1 MLDYRFPTALQ
12 MVLSVAMAEQLGE
25 RSTSAILA
33 YGLEANPSFI
43 RKLMVP
49 LTRDG
54 IIVSTLG
61 RNGSIHLGRPP
72 EEITLRDIYLS
83 VIEDKKLW
91 ASRPDVP
98 ARCVV
103 SANACW
109 YFKSISEEAEQ
120 ASLAVLARHTV
131 ASALEAVKNADSS
144 GSDPLPDLIAQYQQ
158 ASSLCTCCKKS
169 RLHSESGFLLS
180 AMPLR
185 GQHFPFHFA
194 ARDEF
199 TQRHVKHRRQE
210 QTKQRHPQHT
220 GEHGDPG
227 DAAHFCACAV
237 AEDQR
242 NGPGNKG
249 DGGHHNRA

>member
-12 MVLSVAMAEQLGE
+12 MVLSVAMAEQSGE

-49 LTRDG
+49 LARDG

-61 RNGSIHLGRPP
+61 RNGSIHLGRPA

-83 VIEDKKLW
+83 VTEDKKLW

-109 YFKSISEEAEQ
+109 YFKSIADEAEQ

-131 ASALEAVKNADSS
+131 ASALEEVKKPIPAGAIRCRNSAHSIKKRPNPDRLRKKAAFIVKAAFCYLLRPTQATPLFPLYRASRTYAASRKRPAS
-144 GSDPLPDLIAQYQQ
+144 GTDQT
-158 ASSLCTCCKKS
+158 ASHPAS
-169 RLHSESGFLLS
+169 RRTL
-180 AMPLR
+180 
-185 GQHFPFHFA
+185 
-194 ARDEF
+194 
-199 TQRHVKHRRQE
+199 
-210 QTKQRHPQHT
+210 
-220 GEHGDPG
+220 
-227 DAAHFCACAV
+227 
-237 AEDQR
+237 
-242 NGPGNKG
+242 
-249 DGGHHNRA
+249 

>member
-12 MVLSVAMAEQLGE
+12 MVLSVAMAEQMGE

-61 RNGSIHLGRPP
+61 RPADK
-72 EEITLRDIYLS
+72 ITLRDIYLS

-109 YFKSISEEAEQ
+109 YFKSVADEAEQ
-120 ASLAVLARHTV
+120 ASLNVLARHTV
-131 ASALEAVKNADSS
+131 ASALEAVKNADTS
-144 GSDPLPDLIAQYQQ
+144 GCDPVPEMIARF
-158 ASSLCTCCKKS
+158 KK
-169 RLHSESGFLLS
+169 
-180 AMPLR
+180 
-185 GQHFPFHFA
+185 
-194 ARDEF
+194 
-199 TQRHVKHRRQE
+199 
-210 QTKQRHPQHT
+210 
-220 GEHGDPG
+220 
-227 DAAHFCACAV
+227 AH
-237 AEDQR
+237 
-242 NGPGNKG
+242 
-249 DGGHHNRA
+249 

>member
-12 MVLSVAMAEQLGE
+12 MVLSVAMAEQMGE

-61 RNGSIHLGRPP
+61 RNGSIHLVGRPADK
-72 EEITLRDIYLS
+72 ITLRDIYLS

-109 YFKSISEEAEQ
+109 YFKSVADEAEQ
-120 ASLAVLARHTV
+120 ASLNVLARHTV
-131 ASALEAVKNADSS
+131 ASALEAVKNADTS
-144 GSDPLPDLIAQYQQ
+144 GCDPVPEMIARF
-158 ASSLCTCCKKS
+158 KK
-169 RLHSESGFLLS
+169 
-180 AMPLR
+180 
-185 GQHFPFHFA
+185 
-194 ARDEF
+194 
-199 TQRHVKHRRQE
+199 
-210 QTKQRHPQHT
+210 
-220 GEHGDPG
+220 
-227 DAAHFCACAV
+227 AH
-237 AEDQR
+237 
-242 NGPGNKG
+242 
-249 DGGHHNRA
+249 

>member
-12 MVLSVAMAEQLGE
+12 MVLSVAMAEQLGK
-25 RSTSAILA
+25 RSTSGVLA

-83 VIEDKKLW
+83 VTEDKKLW

-109 YFKSISEEAEQ
+109 YFKSVSEKAEQ

-131 ASALEAVKNADSS
+131 ASALEEVKKADSS
-144 GSDPLPDLIAQYQQ
+144 GCDPVPELMAQYKE
-158 ASSLCTCCKKS
+158 T
-169 RLHSESGFLLS
+169 F
-180 AMPLR
+180 
-185 GQHFPFHFA
+185 
-194 ARDEF
+194 
-199 TQRHVKHRRQE
+199 
-210 QTKQRHPQHT
+210 
-220 GEHGDPG
+220 
-227 DAAHFCACAV
+227 
-237 AEDQR
+237 
-242 NGPGNKG
+242 
-249 DGGHHNRA
+249 

>member
-12 MVLSVAMAEQLGE
+12 MVLSVAMAEQMGE

-61 RNGSIHLGRPP
+61 RNGSIHLGRNGSIHLGRPADK
-72 EEITLRDIYLS
+72 ITLRDIYLS

-109 YFKSISEEAEQ
+109 YFKSVADEAEQ
-120 ASLAVLARHTV
+120 ASLNVLARHTV
-131 ASALEAVKNADSS
+131 ASALEVLKNADTS
-144 GSDPLPDLIAQYQQ
+144 GCDPVPEMIARF
-158 ASSLCTCCKKS
+158 KK
-169 RLHSESGFLLS
+169 
-180 AMPLR
+180 
-185 GQHFPFHFA
+185 
-194 ARDEF
+194 
-199 TQRHVKHRRQE
+199 
-210 QTKQRHPQHT
+210 
-220 GEHGDPG
+220 
-227 DAAHFCACAV
+227 AH
-237 AEDQR
+237 
-242 NGPGNKG
+242 
-249 DGGHHNRA
+249 

>member
-12 MVLSVAMAEQLGE
+12 MVLSVAMAEQMGE

-61 RNGSIHLGRPP
+61 RNGSIHLGRPADK
-72 EEITLRDIYLS
+72 ITLRDIYLS

-109 YFKSISEEAEQ
+109 YFKSVADEAEQ
-120 ASLAVLARHTV
+120 ASLKRPR
-131 ASALEAVKNADSS
+131 S
-144 GSDPLPDLIAQYQQ
+144 PY
-158 ASSLCTCCKKS
+158 
-169 RLHSESGFLLS
+169 
-180 AMPLR
+180 R
-185 GQHFPFHFA
+185 GQRA
-194 ARDEF
+194 GGGQKRRY
-199 TQRHVKHRRQE
+199 QRLR
-210 QTKQRHPQHT
+210 
-220 GEHGDPG
+220 PG
-227 DAAHFCACAV
+227 A
-237 AEDQR
+237 
-242 NGPGNKG
+242 GN
-249 DGGHHNRA
+249 DRPL

>member
-61 RNGSIHLGRPP
+61 RNGSIHLGRPADK
-72 EEITLRDIYLS
+72 ITLRDIYIS

-109 YFKSISEEAEQ
+109 YFKSIADEAEQ
-120 ASLAVLARHTV
+120 ASLNVLARHTV
-131 ASALEAVKNADSS
+131 ASALEKVKKAISAAACRCSKQTISPKKRTKS
-144 GSDPLPDLIAQYQQ
+144 GAPAP
-158 ASSLCTCCKKS
+158 
-169 RLHSESGFLLS
+169 
-180 AMPLR
+180 
-185 GQHFPFHFA
+185 
-194 ARDEF
+194 
-199 TQRHVKHRRQE
+199 
-210 QTKQRHPQHT
+210 
-220 GEHGDPG
+220 
-227 DAAHFCACAV
+227 
-237 AEDQR
+237 
-242 NGPGNKG
+242 
-249 DGGHHNRA
+249 

>member
-12 MVLSVAMAEQLGE
+12 MVLSVAMAEQMGE

-61 RNGSIHLGRPP
+61 RNGSIHLGRPADK
-72 EEITLRDIYLS
+72 ITLRDIYLS

-103 SANACW
+103 SANANACW
-109 YFKSISEEAEQ
+109 YFKSVADEAEQ
-120 ASLAVLARHTV
+120 ASLNVLARHTV
-131 ASALEAVKNADSS
+131 ASALEAVKNADTS
-144 GSDPLPDLIAQYQQ
+144 GCDPVPEMIARF
-158 ASSLCTCCKKS
+158 KK
-169 RLHSESGFLLS
+169 
-180 AMPLR
+180 
-185 GQHFPFHFA
+185 
-194 ARDEF
+194 
-199 TQRHVKHRRQE
+199 
-210 QTKQRHPQHT
+210 
-220 GEHGDPG
+220 
-227 DAAHFCACAV
+227 AH
-237 AEDQR
+237 
-242 NGPGNKG
+242 
-249 DGGHHNRA
+249 

>member
-12 MVLSVAMAEQLGE
+12 MVLSVAMAEQMGE

-61 RNGSIHLGRPP
+61 RNGSIHHLGRPADK
-72 EEITLRDIYLS
+72 ITLRDIYLS

-109 YFKSISEEAEQ
+109 YFKSVADEAEQ
-120 ASLAVLARHTV
+120 ASLNVLARHTV
-131 ASALEAVKNADSS
+131 ASALEAVKNADTS
-144 GSDPLPDLIAQYQQ
+144 GCDPVPEMIARF
-158 ASSLCTCCKKS
+158 KK
-169 RLHSESGFLLS
+169 
-180 AMPLR
+180 
-185 GQHFPFHFA
+185 
-194 ARDEF
+194 
-199 TQRHVKHRRQE
+199 
-210 QTKQRHPQHT
+210 
-220 GEHGDPG
+220 
-227 DAAHFCACAV
+227 AH
-237 AEDQR
+237 
-242 NGPGNKG
+242 
-249 DGGHHNRA
+249 

>member
-1 MLDYRFPTALQ
+1 LIASKKDCICYIIAHWLFTSAVPKRTRFTATQDNKMLDYRFPTALQ

-91 ASRPDVP
+91 ASRPDIP

-109 YFKSISEEAEQ
+109 YFKSIADEAEQ
-120 ASLAVLARHTV
+120 ASLDVLARHTV
-131 ASALEAVKNADSS
+131 ASALEKVKKADTS
-144 GSDPLPDLIAQYQQ
+144 GCDLLPELDDRF
-158 ASSLCTCCKKS
+158 KKA
-169 RLHSESGFLLS
+169 L
-180 AMPLR
+180 
-185 GQHFPFHFA
+185 
-194 ARDEF
+194 
-199 TQRHVKHRRQE
+199 
-210 QTKQRHPQHT
+210 
-220 GEHGDPG
+220 
-227 DAAHFCACAV
+227 
-237 AEDQR
+237 
-242 NGPGNKG
+242 
-249 DGGHHNRA
+249 

>member
-12 MVLSVAMAEQLGE
+12 MVLSVAMAEQMGE

-61 RNGSIHLGRPP
+61 RNGSIHLGRPADK
-72 EEITLRDIYLS
+72 ITLRDIYLS

-109 YFKSISEEAEQ
+109 YFKSVADEAEQ
-120 ASLAVLARHTV
+120 ALARHTV
-131 ASALEAVKNADSS
+131 ASALEAVKNADTS
-144 GSDPLPDLIAQYQQ
+144 GCDPVPEMIARF
-158 ASSLCTCCKKS
+158 KK
-169 RLHSESGFLLS
+169 
-180 AMPLR
+180 
-185 GQHFPFHFA
+185 
-194 ARDEF
+194 
-199 TQRHVKHRRQE
+199 
-210 QTKQRHPQHT
+210 
-220 GEHGDPG
+220 
-227 DAAHFCACAV
+227 AH
-237 AEDQR
+237 
-242 NGPGNKG
+242 
-249 DGGHHNRA
+249 

>member
-144 GSDPLPDLIAQYQQ
+144 GWDPLPDLIAQGTVAKLAMRQPFVLFKGLTFQ
-158 ASSLCTCCKKS
+158 KLCLPGAF
-169 RLHSESGFLLS
+169 R
-180 AMPLR
+180 
-185 GQHFPFHFA
+185 
-194 ARDEF
+194 
-199 TQRHVKHRRQE
+199 
-210 QTKQRHPQHT
+210 
-220 GEHGDPG
+220 PG
-227 DAAHFCACAV
+227 D
-237 AEDQR
+237 
-242 NGPGNKG
+242 
-249 DGGHHNRA
+249 HHNKMLRPGLCVVHASPQYL

>member
-12 MVLSVAMAEQLGE
+12 MVLSVAMAEQMGE
-25 RSTSAILA
+25 RSTS

-61 RNGSIHLGRPP
+61 RNGSIHLGRPADK
-72 EEITLRDIYLS
+72 ITLRDIYLS

-109 YFKSISEEAEQ
+109 YFKSVADEAEQ
-120 ASLAVLARHTV
+120 ASLNVLARHTV
-131 ASALEAVKNADSS
+131 ASALEAVKNADTS
-144 GSDPLPDLIAQYQQ
+144 GCDPVPEMIARF
-158 ASSLCTCCKKS
+158 KK
-169 RLHSESGFLLS
+169 
-180 AMPLR
+180 
-185 GQHFPFHFA
+185 
-194 ARDEF
+194 
-199 TQRHVKHRRQE
+199 
-210 QTKQRHPQHT
+210 
-220 GEHGDPG
+220 
-227 DAAHFCACAV
+227 AH
-237 AEDQR
+237 
-242 NGPGNKG
+242 
-249 DGGHHNRA
+249 